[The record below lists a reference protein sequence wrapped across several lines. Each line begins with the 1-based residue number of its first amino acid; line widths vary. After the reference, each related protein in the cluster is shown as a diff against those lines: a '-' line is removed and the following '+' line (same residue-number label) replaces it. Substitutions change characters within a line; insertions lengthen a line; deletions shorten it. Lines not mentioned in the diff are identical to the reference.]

1 MADATPT
8 TVKLTIVKPTLLAL
22 DFDGVICDGLIEYFQ
37 TAWRTYCH
45 LWHSLDNSPPD
56 GLAEQFYRLRPV
68 VESGWEM
75 PLVLRSLL
83 LGTPEADILANWGAI
98 AQNLVAAEQ
107 VVPAEIG
114 ATVDRIRDE
123 WIAADLNSWLAQHR
137 FYPGVIERL
146 RQTLNSP
153 VQVVI
158 ITTKEGR
165 FVQQLLQQQNLD
177 MSPSQ
182 IFGKEVQQPKAQ
194 TLRDLLQAT
203 MDKTGDRPSIW
214 FVEDRLKTLQTIER
228 QPDLLQVGL
237 FLADWGYNTPQDRA
251 MAAESDRIQ
260 LLSLDNFAQDF
271 STWR

>member
-1 MADATPT
+1 MANREANTERTILEPT
-8 TVKLTIVKPTLLAL
+8 ILAL

-45 LWHSLDNSPPD
+45 CWQPSDNTPPD

-83 LGTPEADILANWGAI
+83 LGTSEADILTHWGAI
-98 AQNLVAAEQ
+98 ARDLVAAEQ
-107 VVPAEIG
+107 LVPAALG
-114 ATVDRIRDE
+114 AAVDRIRDE
-123 WIAADLNSWLAQHR
+123 WIAADLDHWLAQHR

-146 RQTLNSP
+146 HQLLHSS

-165 FVQQLLQQQNLD
+165 FVQQLLQQQNLALA
-177 MSPSQ
+177 SSQ

-194 TLRDLLQAT
+194 TLRDLLQTSTA
-203 MDKTGDRPSIW
+203 KAGDRPSIW
-214 FVEDRLKTLQTIER
+214 FIEDRLKTLQAVDR
-228 QPDLLQVGL
+228 QPDLLPVNL
-237 FLADWGYNTPQDRA
+237 FLADWGYNTPSDRA
-251 MAAESDRIQ
+251 MAAQSDRIQ
-260 LLSLDNFAQDF
+260 LLSLAKFAQDF
-271 STWR
+271 SAWS